1 MRRDLMGYGLNP
13 PRIGW
18 PGGAKL
24 AVSIVVNYEEGAE
37 MALEAGDPENERI
50 GEVISVVPPGRRDFG
65 QEGIFSY
72 GTRAGVGRFLEAF
85 DRHGVKVTW
94 FMCGRAV
101 ERTPDLARACIAAG
115 HEAANHGWV
124 WRPHAD
130 FTSRE
135 AEEASLLR
143 AGAAIEAAT
152 GERPVGFFCRG
163 SQSPW
168 TRGLLAQHGYLY
180 DSNAFDDDLPY
191 WDRDVA
197 GGSLLVMPYALDC
210 NDMKFF
216 HPNGFVVPSQ
226 FVDYAEAAI
235 DQLIEEGERGVPKLL
250 NIGLH
255 LRICGRPARFRAVEG
270 ILRVLAARGGKV
282 WVARRK
288 DIAAHARTALP
299 IG

>member
-13 PRIGW
+13 PRIAW
-18 PGGAKL
+18 PNGAKL

-37 MALEAGDPENERI
+37 MAVEAGDPENERI

-72 GTRAGVGRFLEAF
+72 GMRAGLPRFLEAF
-85 DRHGVKVTW
+85 DRHGVKVSF

-101 ERTPDLARACIAAG
+101 ERTPELARECVARG

-130 FTSRE
+130 YTSRE
-135 AEEASLLR
+135 EEEAGLLR
-143 AGAAIEAAT
+143 ATEAIEKAT
-152 GERPVGFFCRG
+152 VERPVGFFCRG

-168 TRGLLAQHGYLY
+168 TRELLCAHGYTN
-180 DSNAFDDDLPY
+180 DSDAFDDDLPF
-191 WDRDVA
+191 WDREVA
-197 GGSLLVMPYALDC
+197 GGPLLILPYGLDC

-216 HPNGFVVPSQ
+216 HPNGFVVPQQ
-226 FVDYAEAAI
+226 FVDYAKAAM
-235 DQLIEEGERGVPKLL
+235 DQLIAEGERGVPKLL

-255 LRICGRPARFRAVEG
+255 LRICGRPARFAAVEG
-270 ILRVLAARGGKV
+270 ILKLLEARRGEV
-282 WVARRK
+282 WVARRR
-288 DIAAHARTALP
+288 DIAAHVRDVLP
-299 IG
+299 A